1 MKKLDYVD
9 ALRGLAIL
17 GVIVVHTSHY
27 GTSNLPNALAKI
39 VSEGAR
45 GVQLFY
51 VASAFTLFL
60 SFKSRSRQEHS
71 PVRNFFLRRF
81 FRIAPMYYL
90 GICYYLMQDGLGPR
104 YWLGDATH
112 ITPLNILSNF
122 TFLHGLNP
130 YWITSLV
137 PGGWSIAVEMMFYA
151 LAPVLF
157 TFITNINRAFAIFLI
172 SLFLKAGLHLLLV
185 KYQLISSEF
194 LWSQYLYFYFPA
206 QLPVFALGI
215 LLYFIVTES
224 EEKNQLAGKLLLL
237 FSVILLFQIAT
248 KINLL
253 LPNHL
258 LFGIAFLILGVALS
272 RYRFPLLVNPLIT
285 FIGKISFSM
294 YLIHFAI
301 LHWLAYYNFVDFFAH
316 GVLNYAAR
324 LLLVIGLTA
333 IVSSITYKLIEAPF
347 QNIGKNIIKRLE
359 KKEETV
365 LQNEA
370 IKKGNAVKNS
380 C

>member
-27 GTSNLPNALAKI
+27 GTSNLPHALAKI

-90 GICYYLMQDGLGPR
+90 GICYYLIQDGLGPR

-151 LAPVLF
+151 LTPLLF
-157 TFITNINRAFAIFLI
+157 TFITTINRAFALFLI

-206 QLPVFALGI
+206 QMPVFALGI
-215 LLYFIVTES
+215 LLYFIVNES
-224 EEKNQLAGKLLLL
+224 EEKNQLSGKLLLL
-237 FSVILLFQIAT
+237 FSGILLFQIAT

-258 LFGIAFLILGVALS
+258 LFGLAFLILGVALS

-294 YLIHFAI
+294 YLIHFAV
-301 LHWLAYYNFVDFFAH
+301 LHWLAYFNFVDFFSH
-316 GVLNYAAR
+316 GVLNYAVR

-365 LQNEA
+365 L
-370 IKKGNAVKNS
+370 
-380 C
+380 